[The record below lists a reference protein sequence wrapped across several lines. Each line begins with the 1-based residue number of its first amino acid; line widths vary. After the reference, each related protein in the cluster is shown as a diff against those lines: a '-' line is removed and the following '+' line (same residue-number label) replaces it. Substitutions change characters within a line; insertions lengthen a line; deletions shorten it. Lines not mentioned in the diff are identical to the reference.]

1 MKKSTKLIVALLVV
15 VTALAVTGSCTGFLP
30 VIWKQTPKCSKSL
43 RTQDVCDATHRRLT
57 YRFTQVCP
65 LPEKS

>member
-15 VTALAVTGSCTGFLP
+15 VTALAVTYRFLP